1 MGESFAYEKGG
12 VYPKPVVKFGERV
25 LKEKTDYTL
34 SYRNNGKVNDGSDE
48 SKMPTVFINSKGNFE
63 GTVAKTFTITKGNLS
78 EQIITAEDKATG
90 DKGGVFKSTPVITSK
105 TGQKLQAGK
114 DYDESKTAYYYKEE
128 TTLKDGTVR
137 DAGALVEDADIIPAG
152 TAIRVVSVGKGN
164 FEGTTLAGE
173 YRVVKYDLSKAHIE
187 IPKKDYTGEEVVLNK
202 DEIVITLDGQTLT
215 ADDFEIVGYENNT
228 NRGKAKVT
236 IKGVGDYGG
245 TRTVKFTIKSKLL
258 EWWEDVLEMLF
269 G

>member
-1 MGESFAYEKGG
+1 
-12 VYPKPVVKFGERV
+12 
-25 LKEKTDYTL
+25 
-34 SYRNNGKVNDGSDE
+34 
-48 SKMPTVFINSKGNFE
+48 MPTVFINGKGNFE
-63 GTVAKTFTITKGNLS
+63 GTVAKTFTVTKGNLS

-114 DYDESKTAYYYKEE
+114 DYDGSKTAYYYKEQ
-128 TTLKDGTVR
+128 TTLKNGTVKK
-137 DAGALVEDADIIPAG
+137 AGEQVEDADIIPAG
-152 TAIRVVSVGKGN
+152 TAIKVVTVGKGN

-173 YRVVKYDLSKAHIE
+173 YRVVKYDLAKAHIE

-269 G
+269 GQGE